1 LSVAKRRNDRNN
13 SDDGRRKNDDDRG
26 PLYSLRMLS
35 PSLDDPA
42 QKSQLERGVATLCTT
57 LGFSALFLTNPLLP
71 HLPYSTYFSSAH
83 AEDEL
88 YAKYGGKGL
97 DTSLVDKD
105 CLVNKCAAQAKAC
118 LQDDPDCRKG
128 LTCTAKCLGDN
139 SCITGC
145 FARYGNPNLDG
156 LLKCTIE
163 DNDCIKVAILE
174 GGADARG
181 EEPRSPA
188 PTVRNFDLGSMEG
201 TWYKVAG
208 YNPNYDCYACQ
219 RNTFSAPGGGWADA
233 FNGKM
238 SESPYANARVPTDGL
253 VGAALSRMGA
263 DRLQVD
269 VEFSMPRMNLEL
281 DDGAPPPP
289 SGVREKLDSESGL
302 QSVGYNAYSTHE
314 TMVFDDAGGGDAMK
328 LGKSGEEKLYSRTAH
343 SEGEMFGL
351 SECTMFERRSPYF
364 LPAHGLIIIV
374 PSSLSHLRTSEFW
387 ENWYVIGQNDPY
399 QDEFKFIYYNGKT
412 RQNTYDG
419 AFVYSRTRTLSPSS
433 MEKVYKIAK
442 DAGMNPDQFCKIQN
456 GCFEGGGDTGG
467 DASSSS
473 SSPSSSQQRPA
484 YVEREGLGSPSN
496 PFRGILAST
505 KVSEI
510 LGVESVAAESII
522 PTTISSDYL
531 QRPSSSVSAVARS
544 GNSNRPWWKNVED
557 YIEDPRRHFR
567 LMDSLRTDMDWPEY
581 IKARN

>member
-1 LSVAKRRNDRNN
+1 LSASKRKDGGGIIGRN
-13 SDDGRRKNDDDRG
+13 GDDRG
-26 PLYSLRMLS
+26 PLYSRRMLS

-145 FARYGNPNLDG
+145 FARYGNSNLDG

-233 FNGKM
+233 FNGRM

-281 DDGAPPPP
+281 DDGGPPPP

-328 LGKSGEEKLYSRTAH
+328 LGRSGEEKLYSRTAH

-351 SECTMFERRSPYF
+351 SESIMFERRSPYF
-364 LPAHGLIIIV
+364 ACTRPHYHRSLLSLIFA
-374 PSSLSHLRTSEFW
+374 PKNSGRTGTSSARTTPTRTSSSS
-387 ENWYVIGQNDPY
+387 Y
-399 QDEFKFIYYNGKT
+399 T
-412 RQNTYDG
+412 TTARH
-419 AFVYSRTRTLSPSS
+419 ARTRTTGRSCTAGPGPS
-433 MEKVYKIAK
+433 APR
-442 DAGMNPDQFCKIQN
+442 AWRRC
-456 GCFEGGGDTGG
+456 
-467 DASSSS
+467 
-473 SSPSSSQQRPA
+473 
-484 YVEREGLGSPSN
+484 
-496 PFRGILAST
+496 T
-505 KVSEI
+505 K
-510 LGVESVAAESII
+510 
-522 PTTISSDYL
+522 
-531 QRPSSSVSAVARS
+531 
-544 GNSNRPWWKNVED
+544 
-557 YIEDPRRHFR
+557 
-567 LMDSLRTDMDWPEY
+567 
-581 IKARN
+581 